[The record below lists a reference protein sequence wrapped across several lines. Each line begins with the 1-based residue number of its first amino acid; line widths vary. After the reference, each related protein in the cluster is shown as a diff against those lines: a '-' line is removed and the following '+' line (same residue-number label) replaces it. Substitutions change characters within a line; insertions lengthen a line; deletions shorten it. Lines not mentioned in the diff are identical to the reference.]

1 MRTYVKDGNWYLSCK
16 EQTGNAHAVTAKFD
30 IETVF
35 DWYPLCVSY
44 EVRFDEREELFFI
57 SPRDYNHPRK
67 YGITQRRKERAT
79 EIASYDMD
87 NFYMEEVKKDN
98 EKVISLAKAIGL
110 PMLED
115 KPVLQAIE
123 KGHERITELYDDPIT
138 ERMITRA
145 YENMSEKEWKKFIV
159 GNEEAKSVIVH
170 TYAKKEEQDLLR
182 ESGYLRTYLN
192 LLRKGAVGNGF

>member
-1 MRTYVKDGNWYLSCK
+1 MRTYVREGNWYLTCK
-16 EQTGNAHAVTAKFD
+16 EQTGNVYAITAKFD

-57 SPRDYNHPRK
+57 SPRDYDHPRK
-67 YGITQRRKERAT
+67 YGITQRRREKAT
-79 EIASYDMD
+79 EIASFDMD
-87 NFYMEEVKKDN
+87 NFYMEEVKKEN

-115 KPVLQAIE
+115 NPGLRAIK

-138 ERMITRA
+138 ERMVSRA
-145 YENMSEKEWKKFIV
+145 YENMSEKEWKKFII
-159 GNEEAKSVIVH
+159 GDEEAKSIMVH
-170 TYAKKEEQDLLR
+170 TYATKKEQNLLR
-182 ESGYLRTYLN
+182 ESGHLRAYLN
-192 LLRKGAVGNGF
+192 LLRKGAVRDGF